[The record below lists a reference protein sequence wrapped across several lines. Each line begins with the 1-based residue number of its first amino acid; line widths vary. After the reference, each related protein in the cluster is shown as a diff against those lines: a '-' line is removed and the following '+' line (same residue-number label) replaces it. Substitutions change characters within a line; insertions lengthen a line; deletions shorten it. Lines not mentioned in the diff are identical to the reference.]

1 MFGVLHRRGSSV
13 NCGGKTGNLLS
24 TIMTDNNKRD
34 RKANF
39 SDAEI
44 RSLLKSVLAERDVI
58 QSKLQLFTQLFQIS
72 CHSLKQ

>member
-1 MFGVLHRRGSSV
+1 
-13 NCGGKTGNLLS
+13 
-24 TIMTDNNKRD
+24 MTDNNKRD